1 MHTEIEIVARRGRSP
16 RVSASGGLA
25 LRRTGAESAHLVS
38 TAATPLGG
46 DTITVRVTV
55 EAGAVLHLRTVAA
68 TIALPS
74 ADRVDS
80 TSEWSVDVADGGRLL
95 LDPEPIVIAGGADH
109 RSSTSVVAQPGATVI
124 IAEHAQLGRA
134 TELPEHVARARW
146 EGSLRVDIGG
156 APVLRH
162 RLMLGGTAATGHR
175 AAGSVFRYPDMRPA
189 EVSTDAYAA
198 RLELARPPGV
208 NGATLTTALAP
219 TTTRA
224 RALCDDLELVPIAL

>member
-1 MHTEIEIVARRGRSP
+1 MHTEIEIVARCGRSP
-16 RVSASGGLA
+16 RVAATGGLA
-25 LRRTGAESAHLVS
+25 LRRTGPESAHLIS

-46 DTITVRVTV
+46 DTIAVRVTV

-74 ADRVDS
+74 AERIDS
-80 TSEWSVDVADGGRLL
+80 SSEWFIQVADGGRLH
-95 LDPEPIVIAGGADH
+95 LDPEPIVVAGGAHH
-109 RSSTSVVAQPGATVI
+109 RTSTSVVAHPDATVI
-124 IAEHAQLGRA
+124 IAEHAQLGRV
-134 TELPEHVARARW
+134 TELPEHIARARW

-156 APVLRH
+156 GPVLRH
-162 RLMLGGTAATGHR
+162 RLALGGTGHR
-175 AAGSVFRYPDMRPA
+175 AVSSVFRYPDTRPA
-189 EVSTDAYAA
+189 DVSPDAYAA

-224 RALCDDLELVPIAL
+224 RTSCDELDLAPVAL